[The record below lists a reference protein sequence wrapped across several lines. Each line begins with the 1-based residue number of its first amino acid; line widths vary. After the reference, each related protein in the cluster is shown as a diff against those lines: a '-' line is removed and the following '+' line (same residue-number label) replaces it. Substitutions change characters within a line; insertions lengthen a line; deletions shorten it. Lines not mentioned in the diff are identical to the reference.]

1 MLPNTAAPRNPTSTE
16 LVAPGVPLASEAYV
30 EKAMPQVLSTNDLI
44 FLFVVILF
52 FITNI
57 GNAAAGGPAGLTLWI
72 IGGLLFFLPCGI
84 ATMQLG
90 AIFPFEG
97 GIYNWTNRTFGRGM
111 GFFVGFIAWA
121 PGPLLILATAE
132 LVVNVVQGL
141 NAKWLT
147 DPRSQGLVLLG
158 IIAFSCVVALQR
170 QRMLQGMV
178 RLVFVLIIIAT
189 GLVFVSGLVWV
200 FQGHASAT
208 DFRLSGSWN
217 PFTTGNFPLFG
228 VITLGYLGV
237 NLPLNQGGELA
248 SPHGPARKHAVT
260 AHIVWGLLLVLTFYL
275 ASTFGVL
282 VVQGQSA
289 SFSLFA
295 PISTVGMALGP
306 VAGGV
311 TSVCIMAT
319 LVVATV
325 VYNTVFARFLLAGA
339 IDQRIPVLWGKLNHN
354 RVPASVIILQACIA
368 GVLAVLFF
376 MVVPY
381 VGILSG
387 SPTHLAA
394 SLYFVLVGTA
404 TILWAVGTIF
414 LFINLLWLMLRKGN
428 FLRRQWIFPSW
439 VLGLSSL
446 VGLVVGLIAIID
458 TVQNSYDPPDVPNAT
473 WLVIVSILSGIFLAI
488 GALGGMVATGEAG
501 WQGMS
506 ELK

>member
-1 MLPNTAAPRNPTSTE
+1 MLHTTPVPPTPASTE
-16 LVAPGVPLASEAYV
+16 PGAPGEPLASESYV
-30 EKAMPQVLSTNDLI
+30 EKAMPQVLSTRDLI
-44 FLFVVILF
+44 FLFVLVLF

-57 GNAAAGGPAGLTLWI
+57 GNAAAGGPAGLTLWV
-72 IGGLLFFLPCGI
+72 IGGLFFFLPCGI

-90 AIFPFEG
+90 ALFPFEG
-97 GIYNWTNRTFGRGM
+97 GIYNWTNRIFGRGW

-158 IIAFSCVVALQR
+158 IIAFSCVVALRR
-170 QRMLQGMV
+170 QRTLQVMV
-178 RLVFVLIIIAT
+178 KMVFFLIIIAT
-189 GLVFVSGLVWV
+189 GLVFVSGVVWMLH
-200 FQGHASAT
+200 GHPSAT

-248 SPHGPARKHAVT
+248 SPHGPARRRAITGHVL
-260 AHIVWGLLLVLTFYL
+260 WGSLLVLVFYL
-275 ASTFGVL
+275 ISTFGVL

-295 PISTVGMALGP
+295 PVSTVEMALGP
-306 VAGGV
+306 VAGG
-311 TSVCIMAT
+311 TAAVCVMAT

-339 IDQRIPVLWGKLNHN
+339 IDQRIPVRWGKLNRN
-354 RVPASVIILQACIA
+354 RTPAAVIILQASIA

-376 MVVPY
+376 QVVPY
-381 VGILSG
+381 IGILSG
-387 SPTHLAA
+387 TPAHLAA

-404 TILWAVGTIF
+404 TILWAIGTSF
-414 LFINLLWLMLRKGN
+414 LFVNLLWLLFRQGSV
-428 FLRRQWIFPSW
+428 RRRLWLLPPW
-439 VLGLSSL
+439 VLALSSL
-446 VGLVVGLIAIID
+446 VGLAVGIIAIID
-458 TVQNSYDPPDVPNAT
+458 TVQNSYDPPDVSNST
-473 WLVIVSILSGIFLAI
+473 WLVIVSILAGIFLII
-488 GALGGMVATGEAG
+488 GAIGGMVLSGEAD
-501 WQGMS
+501 WQGMN